1 MFSSR
6 PMQSAVFIS
15 FLSDYFI
22 CMLLYLF
29 INFFLFLGDIE
40 LDTEDL
46 CTLSNYESGL
56 DPKVTYDLIE
66 GHLPP
71 PGLTVL
77 TGGNSGYS
85 NQTRYGE
92 QR

>member
-1 MFSSR
+1 
-6 PMQSAVFIS
+6 MQSAVFIS
-15 FLSDYFI
+15 LLSDYWCACHYSFSLI
-22 CMLLYLF
+22 D
-29 INFFLFLGDIE
+29 FLFSGDIE

-46 CTLSNYESGL
+46 CTLSHYESGL

-77 TGGNSGYS
+77 SGGNPGYS
-85 NQTRYGE
+85 NQTRYAVL
-92 QR
+92 R